1 MDNIQLAAYLKD
13 EVSPTL
19 SNISKHIDKME
30 KEFQKAGTASER
42 AGKKIKQSSNTAADA
57 VNNWAKGLAVGAVA
71 MQAFNVASDA
81 VVQAGKWEKF
91 SKALASMEGGVT
103 AGNKAMERLIELS
116 KMPGLGLEEVN
127 KAYLGL
133 RAVGMQAGESERT
146 IRAFGNAIAN
156 AGGGAEEFERV
167 QRQITQMLSKGRV
180 LQEDVSIISES
191 MPNIAK
197 LMQDAFGTSSVE
209 NIRKMGVGADE
220 FVKKIVMM
228 AEKMPQAT
236 SGINDAMDD
245 LNTSWSRFKAGF
257 VNTEWMKGAL
267 NATSDFLGRLTKIME
282 DSNTKINKMELFKAF
297 MTGGI
302 GGAAGVIAGGGGT
315 TDVSDKGRLMTA
327 MQEREEKIKRA
338 KYYADKNHAESK
350 KLYEKLTKEQSIDY
364 RNYRRLVDQQRAA
377 DAKIAEGAAK
387 SGVFGTGDD
396 TGTAA
401 GKAGTKKK
409 EDTTGV
415 LYGVDLAENER
426 LNNNWNVKNKFAQQM
441 GVENR
446 IIEGENAANK
456 AIEDARIASE
466 KALIDAKEQFD
477 NIKNQFIQGI
487 AGGMEGVFAN
497 AFMNIG
503 KKGHDLFDDLLE
515 GFKMMLIQM
524 AAEMAAKA
532 VVFGLFNMFSGGA
545 GFGGVG
551 KSGSF
556 LTSILG
562 GASASTGAVPSLSPV
577 ASAGGV
583 NLTVNLSGGATKRD
597 ATTIANTLAA
607 AQRGRLVGA
616 MA

>member
-127 KAYLGL
+127 GAYLRL
-133 RAVGMQAGESERT
+133 RAVGMQAGEAERT
-146 IRAFGNAIAN
+146 IRAFGNAIASS
-156 AGGGAEEFERV
+156 GGGAEEF
-167 QRQITQMLSKGRV
+167 GRV
-180 LQEDVSIISES
+180 SIQLAQMANKSKLLAEDIGIMQES
-191 MPNIAK
+191 MPNLSM
-197 LMQDAFGTSSVE
+197 LMKQAFGTSNLE
-209 NIRKMGVGADE
+209 NIRNMGVGAKE
-220 FVKKIVMM
+220 FIQRITEM

-236 SGINDAMDD
+236 AGINDAMDD

-257 VNTEWMKGAL
+257 VNAEWMKGAL
-267 NATSDFLGRLTKIME
+267 SATSDFLSRLTKIME

-315 TDVSDKGRLMTA
+315 IDTSDMGRLMTA
-327 MQEREEKIKRA
+327 MQDRLIKIEEEKRYMERFNIK
-338 KYYADKNHAESK
+338 ESARLN
-350 KLYEKLTKEQSIDY
+350 KLLKEQATDY
-364 RNYRRLVDQQRAA
+364 KNYRIRV
-377 DAKIAEGAAK
+377 
-387 SGVFGTGDD
+387 
-396 TGTAA
+396 
-401 GKAGTKKK
+401 KKK
-409 EDTTGV
+409 EDDAAKLADETGLGGGYGDGAGTTKSKVEKSGPV
-415 LYGVDLAENER
+415 GYQGEVADLNYKTPPKSSLALGIEA
-426 LNNNWNVKNKFAQQM
+426 LNAQPATPQADPM
-441 GVENR
+441 GASLEAMAAQAKAFR
-446 IIEGENAANK
+446 EKIEQETTAYWENAIGSFMQNT
-456 AIEDARIASE
+456 ASSAE
-466 KALIDAKEQFD
+466 
-477 NIKNQFIQGI
+477 GI
-487 AGGMEGVFAN
+487 LTQSF
-497 AFMNIG
+497 FNIG
-503 KKGHDLFDDLLE
+503 VKGKNLYDDLSE
-515 GFKMMLIQM
+515 GFTAMLGQM
-524 AAEMAAKA
+524 AAQMAAKA
-532 VVFGLFNMFSGGA
+532 FIFGLFNLFSGGA

-556 LTSILG
+556 FSTILG

-577 ASAGGV
+577 ASAGGGV

>member
-19 SNISKHIDKME
+19 SNISKKIDTME
-30 KEFQKAGTASER
+30 SKFQKMGKGADKASSQ
-42 AGKKIKQSSNTAADA
+42 AKKSFGGVSDSLVGMASGFIAAKMSID
-57 VNNWAKGLAVGAVA
+57 VFGQA
-71 MQAFNVASDA
+71 MSAITEAA
-81 VVQAGKWEKF
+81 KWEKLQ
-91 SKALASMEGGVT
+91 KAIDGIEGSAK
-103 AGNKAMERLIELS
+103 AGGMATERLLELS
-116 KMPGLGLEEVN
+116 KMPGLGFESVQ
-127 KAYLGL
+127 KGYLAFRGL
-133 RAVGMQAGESERT
+133 GVSVAESERM
-146 IRAFGNAIAN
+146 IKNFGNAIATM
-156 AGGGAEEFERV
+156 GGGAEEFERV
-167 QRQITQMLSKGRV
+167 QRQLGQMIGKNRI
-180 LQEDVSIISES
+180 LQEDITVISES
-191 MPNIAK
+191 MPNFNRLVK
-197 LMQDAFGTSSVE
+197 DAFGTMDIE
-209 NIRKMGVGADE
+209 AIRKSGISASE
-220 FVKKIVMM
+220 FVSRITDA
-228 AEKMPQAT
+228 AEKLPPAT
-236 SGINDAMDD
+236 VTLGDAIDD
-245 LNTSWSRFKAGF
+245 LSTSWSRFKASTVDTGF
-257 VNTEWMKGAL
+257 MKNMVSGVSTAL
-267 NATSDFLGRLTKIME
+267 NDLT
-282 DSNTKINKMELFKAF
+282 DLF
-297 MTGGI
+297 
-302 GGAAGVIAGGGGT
+302 
-315 TDVSDKGRLMTA
+315 
-327 MQEREEKIKRA
+327 
-338 KYYADKNHAESK
+338 SK
-350 KLYEKLTKEQSIDY
+350 
-364 RNYRRLVDQQRAA
+364 A
-377 DAKIAEGAAK
+377 DAKLNKTNIFKAWLSHGGPIGIFGMVGVAKAAFRGDLVNTGAEVDQKRLEDLKRTYEKALDPKRRVELSKQIASLENKITGERLAQQKIAGDTKSTVETGSTVKSTTKGTGK
-387 SGVFGTGDD
+387 SG
-396 TGTAA
+396 AQ
-401 GKAGTKKK
+401 KK

-426 LNNNWNVKNKFAQQM
+426 LNNNWNVKNQFAQQM

-466 KALIDAKEQFD
+466 KTLIDAKEQFD